1 MVLIRTNQKIELI
14 MDVASTVAK
23 DKRVEIAI
31 HHWAPRFVSS
41 GVPLTD
47 FEEVTAGIS
56 RWDDWCTAWSARA
69 AIHEALGRQALA
81 EGFKLSAGEH
91 LNRAAMLYHFGK
103 FMFVHDLDQMKRAHR
118 KVIECRGLALPL
130 LPFPGERVE
139 IPYLGKTLAGTLRK
153 PAGGEEGMRPSVAR
167 PPVVVMCMGLDSTKE
182 EMDVYEGIFLAR
194 GMATLAFDGPG
205 QGEAEYDIP
214 IRGDY
219 EVAVKAVV
227 DYIGT
232 RPDLDAKRVGLWGVS
247 LGGYYAARAAAFEK
261 RAQACISLSGPY
273 NWVETFDGRNE
284 LSREAFRVRSHSKTM
299 EAARE
304 VAKTLTL
311 EGVAKRITC
320 PIYVVGGELDNLT
333 PPHNAQRIASEV
345 SGPCE
350 LLIVKGGNH
359 VANNRRYMFQTQT
372 ADWMA
377 QRLGLPKR

>member
-1 MVLIRTNQKIELI
+1 
-14 MDVASTVAK
+14 MDTAAGKAK

-47 FEEVTAGIS
+47 FEEVTASIS
-56 RWDDWCTAWSARA
+56 SWDEWCAAWSARA
-69 AIHEALGRQALA
+69 AVHEEIGRQALA
-81 EGFKLSAGEH
+81 EGNKVSAGEH
-91 LNRAAMLYHFGK
+91 LTRAAILYHFGK
-103 FMFVHDLDQMKRAHR
+103 FMFVHDLAQMKRAHA

-130 LPFPGERVE
+130 VKFPGERVE
-139 IPYLGKTLAGTLRK
+139 MPYQGKRLAGTLRK
-153 PAGGEEGMRPSVAR
+153 PEGGEGGMRPSVAR
-167 PPVVVMCMGLDSTKE
+167 PPVVIMCVGLDSTKE
-182 EMDVYEGIFLAR
+182 EMDGYENIFLAR

-227 DYIGT
+227 DYVET
-232 RPDLDAKRVGLWGVS
+232 RADLDKSRIGLWGVS
-247 LGGYYAARAAAFEK
+247 LGGYYSARAAAFEK
-261 RAQACISLSGPY
+261 RLKACISLSGPY
-273 NWVETFDGRNE
+273 SWVETFDGRNE

-299 EAARE
+299 DEARE

-311 EGVAKRITC
+311 EGVAKNITC

-333 PPHNAQRIASEV
+333 PPHNAKRIAAEAG
-345 SGPCE
+345 GPCE

-359 VANNRRYMFQTQT
+359 VANNRRYLFQTQT
-372 ADWMA
+372 ADWMGR
-377 QRLGLPKR
+377 QLGVPVR

>member
-1 MVLIRTNQKIELI
+1 MT
-14 MDVASTVAK
+14 MDTAAKPAK

-31 HHWAPRFVSS
+31 HSWAPRFVSS

-47 FEEVTAGIS
+47 FEEVTAGLA
-56 RWDDWCTAWSARA
+56 RWEDWCAAWGARA
-69 AIHEALGRQALA
+69 AIHEGLGRKALA
-81 EGFKLSAGEH
+81 EGFNLSAGEH
-91 LNRAAMLYHFGK
+91 LTRAAVLYHFGK
-103 FMFVHDLDQMKRAHR
+103 FMFVHDLEEMKRAHR
-118 KVIECRGLALPL
+118 KVIECRQLALPH

-139 IPYLGKTLAGTLRK
+139 MPYQGKRLAGILRK
-153 PAGGEEGMRPSVAR
+153 PAGGGQA
-167 PPVVVMCMGLDSTKE
+167 PVVVMVVGLDSTKE
-182 EMDVYEGIFLAR
+182 EMDVYEHIFLSR

-227 DYIGT
+227 DYIET

-247 LGGYYAARAAAFEK
+247 LGGYYSARAAAFEK
-261 RAQACISLSGPY
+261 RLKACISLSGPY

-299 EAARE
+299 EEARE

-311 EGVAKRITC
+311 EGVAKNITC

-333 PPHNAQRIASEV
+333 PPHNAKRIAAEV

-372 ADWMA
+372 ADWMG
-377 QRLGLPKR
+377 QRLGLPNR

>member
-1 MVLIRTNQKIELI
+1 MEAAAR
-14 MDVASTVAK
+14 AAK

-31 HHWAPRFVSS
+31 RHWAPRFVSS

-56 RWDDWCTAWSARA
+56 RWDEWCAAWGARA
-69 AIHEALGRQALA
+69 AVHEELGKTALA
-81 EGFKLSAGEH
+81 DGCKLSAGEH
-91 LNRAAMLYHFGK
+91 LTRAAILYHFGK
-103 FMFVHDLDQMKRAHR
+103 FMFVHDLDQMRQAHR
-118 KVIECRGLALPL
+118 KVIECRALALPL

-139 IPYLGKTLAGTLRK
+139 IPYQGKRLAGALRA
-153 PAGGEEGMRPSVAR
+153 PRSSGPH
-167 PPVVVMCMGLDSTKE
+167 PVVVMCVGLDSTKE

-194 GMATLAFDGPG
+194 GMATLSFDGPG

-227 DYIGT
+227 DYIAT
-232 RPDLDAKRVGLWGVS
+232 RKDLDAARVGLWGVS
-247 LGGYYAARAAAFEK
+247 LGGYYSARAAAFEK
-261 RAQACISLSGPY
+261 RVKACISLSGPY
-273 NWVETFDGRNE
+273 NWVDTFDGRNE

-304 VAKTLTL
+304 VARTLTL
-311 EGVAKRITC
+311 EGAAKNITC
-320 PIYVVGGELDNLT
+320 PIFVVGGELDELT
-333 PPHNAQRIASEV
+333 PPHNARRIAAEV
-345 SGPCE
+345 AGPCE

-377 QRLGLPKR
+377 ERLGVPRS

>member
-1 MVLIRTNQKIELI
+1 
-14 MDVASTVAK
+14 MDAPNTVAK

-47 FEEVTAGIS
+47 FDEVTAGIS
-56 RWDDWCTAWSARA
+56 RWDDWCAAWGARA
-69 AIHEALGRQALA
+69 AIHEELGKKALA
-81 EGFKLSAGEH
+81 DGCKLSAGEH
-91 LNRAAMLYHFGK
+91 LTRAAILYHFGK

-118 KVIECRGLALPL
+118 KVIECRELALPHL
-130 LPFPGERVE
+130 RPPGERVI
-139 IPYLGKTLAGTLRK
+139 IPYEGKFLAGTLRK
-153 PAGGEEGMRPSVAR
+153 PASVDR
-167 PPVVVMCMGLDSTKE
+167 PPVVVMCVGLDSTKE

-227 DYIGT
+227 DTIET

-247 LGGYYAARAAAFEK
+247 LGGYYSARAAAFEK
-261 RAQACISLSGPY
+261 RAKACISLSGPY
-273 NWVETFDGRNE
+273 SWVETFDGRNE
-284 LSREAFRVRSHSKTM
+284 LSREAFRVRSHSKTL

-311 EGVAKRITC
+311 EGVAKNITC

-333 PPHNAQRIASEV
+333 PPHNAQRIAKEV

-359 VANNRRYMFQTQT
+359 VANNRRYLFQTQT

-377 QRLGLPKR
+377 QRLGVPKC

>member
-1 MVLIRTNQKIELI
+1 MNIS
-14 MDVASTVAK
+14 ASGAK

-31 HHWAPRFVSS
+31 HSWAPRFVSS

-47 FEEVTAGIS
+47 FEEVTAGLV
-56 RWDDWCTAWSARA
+56 RWDDWCAAWSARA
-69 AIHEALGRQALA
+69 AVHEELGRQALA
-81 EGFKLSAGEH
+81 DGFSLSAGEH
-91 LNRAAMLYHFGK
+91 LNRAALLYHFGK
-103 FMFVHDLDQMKRAHR
+103 FMFVHDLDQMQRAHR
-118 KVIECRGLALPL
+118 KVIECRGLALVHL
-130 LPFPGERVE
+130 LPPGERVLV
-139 IPYLGKTLAGTLRK
+139 PYEGRHLAGTLRK
-153 PAGGEEGMRPSVAR
+153 PAGRPEGMRPSVAR

-194 GMATLAFDGPG
+194 GLATLAFDGPG

-227 DYIGT
+227 DHIGT
-232 RPDLDAKRVGLWGVS
+232 RADLDATRVGLWGVS

-261 RAQACISLSGPY
+261 RVRACISLSGPY

-284 LSREAFRVRSHSKTM
+284 LSREAFRVRSHSRTM

-311 EGVAKRITC
+311 EGVAKNITC
-320 PIYVVGGELDNLT
+320 PIYVVGGELDHLT
-333 PPHNAQRIASEV
+333 PPHNARRIAAEV

-359 VANNRRYMFQTQT
+359 VANNRRYIFQTQT

-377 QRLGLPKR
+377 QQLGVPKT

>member
-1 MVLIRTNQKIELI
+1 
-14 MDVASTVAK
+14 MDTADKTPK

-31 HHWAPRFVSS
+31 HHWAPRFVAS

-56 RWDDWCTAWSARA
+56 RWDEWCAAWSARGA
-69 AIHEALGRQALA
+69 VHEALGRETLA
-81 EGFKLSAGEH
+81 AGFKLSAGEH
-91 LNRAAMLYHFGK
+91 LTRAAMCYHFGK
-103 FMFVHDLDQMKRAHR
+103 FMFVHDMEQMKRAHL
-118 KVIECRGLALPL
+118 KVIECRALALPL
-130 LPFPGERVE
+130 LPYPGERVE
-139 IPYLGKTLAGTLRK
+139 IPYQGRRLAGILRH
-153 PAGGEEGMRPSVAR
+153 PAGGEGGTRPSAAR
-167 PPVVVMCMGLDSTKE
+167 SPVVVMCVGLDSTKE
-182 EMDVYEGIFLAR
+182 EMDGYESTFLSR
-194 GMATLAFDGPG
+194 GMATLSFDGPG

-219 EVAVKAVV
+219 EAAVKAVV
-227 DYIGT
+227 DYIAA
-232 RPDLDAKRVGLWGVS
+232 RPDLDAGRVGLWGVS
-247 LGGYYAARAAAFEK
+247 LGGYYSARAAAFEK
-261 RAQACISLSGPY
+261 RVKACISLSGPY

-284 LSREAFRVRSHSKTM
+284 LSREAFRVRSHSTTM

-311 EGVAKRITC
+311 EGVAKNITC

-333 PPHNAQRIASEV
+333 PPHNARRIASEV

-359 VANNRRYMFQTQT
+359 VANNRRYVFQTQT

-377 QRLGLPKR
+377 QRLGVAKS